1 MKQLIIAFFAL
12 IIALGCAPAAAAQ
25 ELEVISMRLA
35 EDEPLRSVH
44 SRMDLNGEPCALIKV
59 QLPVAGVG
67 FEGSIVGDTP
77 FKINEYWVYVTDG
90 TKRIGVKCP
99 GCYNRR
105 IEFAPLGVKAVK
117 ADRVYYLKIKTP
129 DSARLHRSVA
139 THNYLVMDVE
149 PADAEGIIVTIDG
162 TRRKVSADG
171 KVAEVLETGPHNY
184 VVEAIGYAP
193 ASGTFTIN
201 TEGKTTQTVKLE
213 SRKAALGIR
222 CETPGTDIY
231 INERLAGRD
240 SLTAYL
246 PAGSYIVEG
255 RKESHHPLP
264 QAINLT
270 QLQQASLIIPSLEPI
285 CGTLQVDYSPLGATV
300 SLDGVEIGSAPDIF
314 RNITAGKH
322 SVGISMPG
330 YATATIPVTI
340 EEGRTATLSG
350 ELSLGEAAGDKG
362 LAKADTLRTTFN
374 VNGVEF
380 KMIPVAGGRFRM
392 GCSPKEN
399 IEYASPVHNVD
410 LDDYRIGET
419 EVSQALWE
427 AVMGT
432 YPSYNYNMKCPV
444 ENVTYAD
451 IQEFIKKLNEITGEK
466 FRLPTEAEWEYAA
479 QGGANGRN
487 DTRWGC
493 YYTGVQSPQQRYA
506 NSSDYWNGRP
516 IVLNIAMKETQPVGI
531 STPNPL
537 GIYDMLGNVEEI
549 CEDFFS
555 ESYYSTSPLHNPRG
569 PETGYGHTVR
579 GGSYRHQIYDA
590 NIWSRFSFSGK
601 THRTGFRLAL

>member
-1 MKQLIIAFFAL
+1 
-12 IIALGCAPAAAAQ
+12 
-25 ELEVISMRLA
+25 MRLA

-105 IEFAPLGVKAVK
+105 IEFAPLGIKAVK

-129 DSARLHRSVA
+129 DSATPHRQTA
-139 THNYLVMDVE
+139 THNFLILDIL
-149 PADAEGIIVTIDG
+149 PKDAEGVTVSIDG
-162 TRRKVSADG
+162 KRRNVTPDG
-171 KVAEVLETGPHNY
+171 KATEVLSIGSHPFR
-184 VVEAIGYAP
+184 VEAIGFAP
-193 ASGTFTIN
+193 YDGLAEIES
-201 TEGKTTQTVKLE
+201 EGKTTMNVKLV
-213 SRKAALGIR
+213 SRKARLKIST
-222 CETPGTDIY
+222 ETPGTEIY
-231 INERLAGRD
+231 INDKFAGVD
-240 SLTAYL
+240 TLTAFL
-246 PAGSYIVEG
+246 PEGSYMVEG
-255 RKESHHPLP
+255 RKASHHSLP
-264 QAINLT
+264 KAIDLAE
-270 QLQQASLIIPSLEPI
+270 LQEASLVIPSLELI
-285 CGTLQVDYSPLGATV
+285 CGSLQVTYTPVGATV

-314 RNITAGKH
+314 RNVTAGKH

-340 EEGRTATLSG
+340 EEGRTATVSG

-392 GCSPKEN
+392 GCSPKEGISN
-399 IEYASPVHNVD
+399 ASPVHNVD

-432 YPSYNYNMKCPV
+432 YPS
-444 ENVTYAD
+444 
-451 IQEFIKKLNEITGEK
+451 
-466 FRLPTEAEWEYAA
+466 
-479 QGGANGRN
+479 
-487 DTRWGC
+487 
-493 YYTGVQSPQQRYA
+493 
-506 NSSDYWNGRP
+506 
-516 IVLNIAMKETQPVGI
+516 
-531 STPNPL
+531 
-537 GIYDMLGNVEEI
+537 
-549 CEDFFS
+549 
-555 ESYYSTSPLHNPRG
+555 
-569 PETGYGHTVR
+569 
-579 GGSYRHQIYDA
+579 
-590 NIWSRFSFSGK
+590 
-601 THRTGFRLAL
+601 